1 MSRVTIRVP
10 VPLRE
15 FTSGR
20 PAIEVEAS
28 TVREALTQAGVGH
41 PGLLPRVLA
50 PEGECRAF
58 VNLFVG
64 ETDVR
69 RLGGLD
75 SRLTDGDEIHIIAA
89 VAGG

>member
-1 MSRVTIRVP
+1 MSRVTIRIP

-15 FTSGR
+15 FTSGQE
-20 PAIEVEAS
+20 AIEVEAA
-28 TVREALTQAGVGH
+28 TVRDALARAGHDH
-41 PGLLPRVLA
+41 PGLLPRVLT
-50 PEGECRAF
+50 PEGERRSF

-69 RLGGLD
+69 RLDGLD
-75 SRLTDGDEIHIIAA
+75 SLLGEGDELHIIAA